1 MEPGVEEVFIL
12 VGLIRRAALRIVLH
26 VRLIRRA
33 ALRIVLHVRLIRR
46 AALRIVLHVRLIR
59 RPALRIVLHVRLIRR
74 AALRIVLHLRLIR
87 RAESIG
93 MYYYCTGYPV
103 QPDYPAEI
111 RWILNRTT
119 TGHDMTP
126 LGNYGPFSRV
136 RQIPCPAAARGN
148 QNSCQGN

>member
-1 MEPGVEEVFIL
+1 M
-12 VGLIRRAALRIVLH
+12 GLIRRAALRIVLH

-59 RPALRIVLHVRLIRR
+59 RAALRIVLHVRLIRRDALRIVLHVRLIRR
-74 AALRIVLHLRLIR
+74 ANSHRI
-87 RAESIG
+87 SG
-93 MYYYCTGYPV
+93 
-103 QPDYPAEI
+103 PAGLSGRNHPLDIEPYD
-111 RWILNRTT
+111 
-119 TGHDMTP
+119 HEMTP

-136 RQIPCPAAARGN
+136 RQIPCPAARGN